1 MPSLYQVLFYALF
14 NMILFHPDNENDT
27 SGPLPHCFP
36 TRILILYKSAALSHR
51 AMCFRGSDPLHFHL
65 VGQGLYDSPW
75 QVLVQEWVSDQ
86 FWPMRY
92 KGKSKE
98 KLWGKC
104 FHGKPSHVKSSCLF
118 FLLIF
123 SCLDAMPRIAAAIM
137 PSWSHWVVICT

>member
-1 MPSLYQVLFYALF
+1 MLFSTWSF
-14 NMILFHPDNENDT
+14 F
-27 SGPLPHCFP
+27 
-36 TRILILYKSAALSHR
+36 ILIMKMTLVVLYPIVSLPEFWFCISPQHSPR